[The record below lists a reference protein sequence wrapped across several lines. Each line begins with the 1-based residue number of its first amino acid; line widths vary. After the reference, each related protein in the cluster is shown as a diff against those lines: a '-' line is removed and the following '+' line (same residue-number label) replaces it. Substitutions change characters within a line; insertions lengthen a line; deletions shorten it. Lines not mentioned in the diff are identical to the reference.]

1 MLRLQTVIPVAL
13 NFLSGNVAHGIR
25 NCILIPNTKKQ
36 GKEMWMKH
44 NVTFLIFIL
53 GGKQQPSAILVSL
66 LTLI

>member
-1 MLRLQTVIPVAL
+1 
-13 NFLSGNVAHGIR
+13 
-25 NCILIPNTKKQ
+25 
-36 GKEMWMKH
+36 MKH